1 MKISDYDQ
9 FVQATDQSSHLS
21 VQERTEIA
29 IYGLAS
35 EIGSVASA
43 VKKRMLKE
51 GKTTSEAPREDIKE
65 EIGDVMWYCFALAR
79 AANEKKPI
87 NIFIHDIL
95 KLRAELAAGDDRSE
109 KIRGVIGAENRQLF
123 LEAAEA
129 VRLSTRE
136 MMFNDYQSI
145 AYLTAR
151 TEKKVLG
158 EVCIAVLYQLSAEL
172 FRNLLPPIELEL
184 NRSIHDRPIND
195 VLAEIA
201 WHLAALATTY
211 DLNFGEVAKYNI
223 KKVSFRRNRTDAVIM
238 HDESFP
244 DGERFPRKFEV
255 AFVSVGK
262 DRAQMYFEG
271 RRLGDPLTDNSYGD
285 DGYRFHD
292 VMHLANIAHLGW
304 SPVVRGLMGRKRKS
318 QPKVDE
324 VEDGARAK
332 IVEEAVIKAIHSE
345 GQRLA
350 GPTYSLTGDPVK
362 LFANNDD
369 ISFRFLK
376 FIHSLVGGLE
386 VEKNRYWE
394 WEDSIIQG
402 YDVYHRLRQE
412 GQGTVAVDLDA
423 RSLEYHPHVFIPLTG
438 RVAGFGSARSSETPE
453 ETMPSD
459 SKEALNRHRICA
471 IKKAILAS
479 LGITPRGDSTL
490 ELIEVTERENGD
502 ISVRAAGAVQQAMW
516 QKEVVCFKASILRMD
531 RYWSCSMLALSD
543 D

>member
-1 MKISDYDQ
+1 MKISDYDR
-9 FVQATDQSSHLS
+9 FVQETDQSAHLS
-21 VQERTEIA
+21 SQERTEIA

-51 GKTTSEAPREDIKE
+51 GTITSDTPREDIKE

-79 AANEKKPI
+79 SANDKKPI

-109 KIRGVIGAENRQLF
+109 KIRGVIGPENRQLF
-123 LEAAEA
+123 LDAAEA
-129 VRLSTRE
+129 VRLHTRE
-136 MMFNDYQSI
+136 MLFNDYQSI

-151 TEKKVLG
+151 TEKKVLV

-172 FRNLLPPIELEL
+172 FRSLLPPIELEL
-184 NRSIHDRPIND
+184 NKSIRDRPIND
-195 VLAEIA
+195 ILAEVA

-211 DLNFGEVAKYNI
+211 DLNFDEVALYNI
-223 KKVSFRRNRTDAVIM
+223 NKVSFRRNRTHPVIV
-238 HDESFP
+238 HDQEFP

-255 AFVSVGK
+255 AFVSTGK
-262 DRAQMYFEG
+262 GRSQMYFEG
-271 RRLGDPLTDNSYGD
+271 KRLGDPLTDNSYGD

-304 SPVVRGLMGRKRKS
+304 SPVVRGLMGLKRRSK
-318 QPKVDE
+318 PKVDE

-332 IVEEAVIKAIHSE
+332 IVEEAVIKTIHSE

-350 GPTYSLTGDPVK
+350 GPTYSLSDEPIR
-362 LFANNDD
+362 LFSSSND

-376 FIHSLVGGLE
+376 FIHSLVVGLE

-394 WEDSIIQG
+394 WEDSIVRG

-412 GQGTVAVDLDA
+412 GQGTIVVDLDA
-423 RSLEYHPHVFIPLTG
+423 RSLEYHPHVFIPLAG
-438 RVAGFGSARSSETPE
+438 RVAGFGSARATEPSEEQQSGNPNE
-453 ETMPSD
+453 PLD
-459 SKEALNRHRICA
+459 PHKLDA
-471 IKKAILAS
+471 IKRSLLAS
-479 LGITPRGDSTL
+479 LGLTLQNKSAL
-490 ELIEVTERENGD
+490 ELISVVEREDGD
-502 ISVRAAGAVQQAMW
+502 VSVRTTGLAREVMW
-516 QKEVVCFKASILRMD
+516 QKKIVCFKVSTFKIE
-531 RYWSCSMLALSD
+531 RYWSCNALALSD